1 MIEIN
6 GSIGHGQVLR
16 TVVGLSALTL
26 IPVHVTNIR
35 KTRPRPGILAQH
47 LAAIKIAGEF
57 TDAKIKGNTIGST
70 DLEFM
75 PRVHKFSNK
84 TVNIGTAGSIPLLIQ
99 CLLPLMTFSDIPIE
113 LTIIGGT
120 SGKGSPNIE
129 YIKNVTI
136 PIISLFGVHT
146 QVEIIKQGF
155 YPKGGGIVKVKFF
168 PVHFVKGLR
177 ILERGKLFEIKG
189 LSVASNIS
197 NQIVQSQIVF
207 AKKILEER
215 TTLSAEIK
223 PSIVETRSK
232 GNSITL
238 WAKYANTIV
247 GADGSATN
255 AECVEN
261 LGRITALRLVS
272 TINSG
277 AALDRYMSDQI
288 IPIAA
293 LAKGPTE
300 LLVEEFTDHVQANIL
315 VTEKMIGVKFKV
327 DRNRNRIA
335 VEGIGFRNQ
344 I

>member
-16 TVVGLSALTL
+16 TVVSLSALTL
-26 IPVHVTNIR
+26 IPVHVANIR
-35 KTRPRPGILAQH
+35 KTRRRPGILAQH

-57 TDAKIKGNTIGST
+57 TDAKIKGNTIGSM
-70 DLEFM
+70 DLEFT
-75 PRVHKFSNK
+75 PRVHMFSNK
-84 TVNIGTAGSIPLLIQ
+84 IVDIGTAGSIHLVIQ
-99 CLLPLMTFSDIPIE
+99 CLLPLLIFTDIPIE

-136 PIISLFGVHT
+136 PIISLFGVRT
-146 QVEIIKQGF
+146 QIEIIKQGF

-168 PVHFVKGLR
+168 PINIVKGIR
-177 ILERGKLFEIKG
+177 ILERGRLLEVKG
-189 LSVASNIS
+189 LSVASNIANQLVQ
-197 NQIVQSQIVF
+197 NQIFF
-207 AKKILEER
+207 AKKLLEER
-215 TTLSAEIK
+215 MTISTEIK

-247 GADGSATN
+247 GADGSTTN
-255 AECVEN
+255 AECVQN
-261 LGRITALRLVS
+261 LGRITALQLTS

-300 LLVEEFTDHVQANIL
+300 LSVEEFTDHVEGNIL

-335 VEGIGFRNQ
+335 VEGIGFKNKN
-344 I
+344 